1 MSPADP
7 ATVPPFVEFDR
18 FTKSFDTAGGVVT
31 AVSEMSFRLDRGE
44 FLAIVGPSGCGKST
58 LLMALAGLTQ
68 PTSGQVRVAGE
79 AVLKPY
85 TDLGIVFQSAEL
97 LPWRTALQNVLLQS
111 EIRRSPKDEAAA
123 RARELLDQV
132 GLGGF
137 ETHYPEELSGGMQ
150 QRVALCRALLHD
162 PEILVMDEPFGALD
176 ALTRD
181 QIQIDLQRLWM
192 ERRKTVVFVTHSID
206 EAVFLADRVL
216 VFSPR
221 PARIAAEFR
230 VPLDRPRPLSARGGR
245 EFTDLVGEIRGV
257 FENLGVLTEERT

>member
-1 MSPADP
+1 MA
-7 ATVPPFVEFDR
+7 ATSTPFVEFDG
-18 FTKSFDTAGGVVT
+18 FTKSFATADGVMT
-31 AVSEMSFRLDRGE
+31 AVNEMSFRLERGE

-68 PTSGQVRVAGE
+68 PTAGEVRVRGE
-79 AVLKPY
+79 AVLEPY
-85 TDLGIVFQSAEL
+85 TDLGIVFQGAEL
-97 LPWRTALQNVLLQS
+97 LPWRTALQNVLLQA
-111 EIRRSPKDEAAA
+111 EIRRSPKSEADA

-137 ETHYPEELSGGMQ
+137 EDHYPEELSGGMQ
-150 QRVALCRALLHD
+150 QRVALCRSLLHD

-181 QIQIDLQRLWM
+181 QIQIDLPRLWM

-221 PARIAAEFR
+221 PASIAAEFR
-230 VPLDRPRPLSARGGR
+230 VPLERPRHLSARGSK

-257 FENLGVLTEERT
+257 FENLGVLTEERK